1 MSAAEG
7 EVQTAQQAVADQQ
20 QVAAEAQSKLDA
32 AVAAKTAADAA
43 LDQAKTDHAS
53 ALTELADAQAKLSA
67 AKDEKDAADKALDQ
81 AKAQKQQ
88 ADQAVAQAQ
97 AKLDAAQ
104 ATANASAENYRQG
117 AVAFFRSVGADDA
130 ADIILNC
137 KLAGYNKV
145 GEEVDATSLTNMK
158 QAVVWLKACNEYRA
172 SVGLGELKVTYATMA
187 TAIAD
192 ANFSDTKVAHAQQ
205 FNVGENVAWNY
216 GSNPFK
222 QWVDQEK
229 AYFDAAA
236 ASLGTTGLTGKAAFD
251 FYMANEDKIDAYVL
265 QHYGADRSV
274 GHYVNVINPYY
285 TVTGMGVCTRGTMNG
300 WSTQAQTFTMSG
312 RWYESYNA
320 NPMTVAEYEAA
331 LNAWCDSLA
340 NPEQGA
346 DAARNELAAAQG
358 VAEDAGNKVNVA
370 SQAVAAKQAQVERAT
385 ADVDAATA
393 KASDARAA
401 VERKQTAADAAVHAV
416 SDARADLGAANA
428 AVAAAQDA
436 VAAKSGELDIAK
448 GKAAAAKRALD
459 AARTGV
465 GEKQGALAAAQDEL
479 AAYSADIAA
488 AQRAFDAASSALE
501 DARANQCVAEA
512 ELLATQGD
520 ADQAG
525 IDAVATQVELDMAQ
539 RAVSDADAVV
549 ATAQAKSDAAA
560 ARASQLKNAA
570 AALAKATGDKATA
583 DAALDAAA
591 MAVSDAEYDVVEADD
606 AVADATV
613 ARDASAT
620 AVDRLRRINLA
631 DAIVNG
637 STDDADEALNAK
649 IAAAHDAAE
658 RAATAKAELDAAVAA
673 ADAVAPAYLEA
684 LANYTAAKAELDQA
698 IAELNAEIAR
708 QEAAERGNGEQA
720 QTATRVTYQAK
731 HAVATTEIA
740 TQQTAMP
747 ATGDASDLLGETF
760 VIGGTVLVAAG
771 VFLSDKRRQL
781 TR

>member
-1 MSAAEG
+1 M
-7 EVQTAQQAVADQQ
+7 V
-20 QVAAEAQSKLDA
+20 LD
-32 AVAAKTAADAA
+32 
-43 LDQAKTDHAS
+43 KTDHAS

-81 AKAQKQQ
+81 ATAQKQQ

-117 AVAFFRSVGADDA
+117 AIAFFKGVGANDA

-137 KLAGYNKV
+137 KLASYNKV
-145 GEEVDATSLTNMK
+145 GEEADATSLANMK

-172 SVGLGELKVTYATMA
+172 SVGLGELKVTYAMMA

-229 AYFDAAA
+229 AVFDAAA
-236 ASLGTTGLTGKAAFD
+236 ASLGATGLTGKAAYD
-251 FYMANEDKIDAYVL
+251 FYTAHSSEIDTYAAK
-265 QHYGADRSV
+265 HGDSV
-274 GHYVNVINPYY
+274 GHYINVIDPSY
-285 TVTGMGVCTRGTMNG
+285 TVTGMGVCTRGTLYG
-300 WSTQAQTFTMSG
+300 STQAQTFVYSG
-312 RWYESYNA
+312 QWYKPYNL

-340 NPEQGA
+340 NPEQGV
-346 DAARNELAAAQG
+346 DAARKELAVAQG
-358 VAEDAGNKVNVA
+358 VADDAGSKVSAA
-370 SQAVAAKQAQVERAT
+370 SQAVAAKQTQVERA
-385 ADVDAATA
+385 AANVDVAAT
-393 KASDARAA
+393 KASEAQAA
-401 VERKQTAADAAVHAV
+401 VAQKQAAADAAARAV
-416 SDARADLGAANA
+416 SDARADLSAANA

-448 GKAAAAKRALD
+448 GKVAAAKRALD
-459 AARTGV
+459 AARAGV
-465 GEKQGALAAAQDEL
+465 GDKRDALAAAQDEL

-501 DARANQCVAEA
+501 SARANQREAEA

-525 IDAVATQVELDMAQ
+525 IDAAATQVELDMAQ
-539 RAVSDADAVV
+539 RAASDADAVV
-549 ATAQAKSDAAA
+549 ATAQTKSDAAA

-606 AVADATV
+606 AVVDATV
-613 ARDASAT
+613 ARDASAA
-620 AVDRLRRINLA
+620 AVARLRRINIA
-631 DAIVNG
+631 EAIVNG
-637 STDDADEALNAK
+637 STDDADEVLNAK

-658 RAATAKAELDAAVAA
+658 RAATAKAELDDAVAA
-673 ADAVAPAYLEA
+673 TDAVAPTYLEA
-684 LANYTAAKAELDQA
+684 LANYTAAKVELDQA

-708 QEAAERGNGEQA
+708 QEAADRGNGEQT
-720 QTATRVTYQAK
+720 QPVTQVTYQAK
-731 HAVATTEIA
+731 HAEAKTEATTW
-740 TQQTAMP
+740 QTAMP
-747 ATGDASDLLGETF
+747 ATGDASELLGETF

-781 TR
+781 IR

>member
-1 MSAAEG
+1 M
-7 EVQTAQQAVADQQ
+7 
-20 QVAAEAQSKLDA
+20 
-32 AVAAKTAADAA
+32 
-43 LDQAKTDHAS
+43 
-53 ALTELADAQAKLSA
+53 
-67 AKDEKDAADKALDQ
+67 
-81 AKAQKQQ
+81 
-88 ADQAVAQAQ
+88 
-97 AKLDAAQ
+97 
-104 ATANASAENYRQG
+104 
-117 AVAFFRSVGADDA
+117 GADDA

-172 SVGLGELKVTYATMA
+172 SVGLGELKVTYAMMA

-229 AYFDAAA
+229 AIFDAAA
-236 ASLGTTGLTGKAAFD
+236 ASLGASGLTGKAAYD
-251 FYMANEDKIDAYVL
+251 FYTAHSSQIDNYAAL
-265 QHYGADRSV
+265 HGGPNPSV
-274 GHYVNVINPYY
+274 GHYINVINPDY
-285 TVTGMGVCTRGTMNG
+285 TVTGMGVCTRGTLYG
-300 WSTQAQTFTMSG
+300 STQAQTFVYSG
-312 RWYESYNA
+312 QWYKPYNL

-340 NPEQGA
+340 NPEQGV
-346 DAARNELAAAQG
+346 DAARKELAVAQG
-358 VAEDAGNKVNVA
+358 VADDAGSKVSAA
-370 SQAVAAKQAQVERAT
+370 SQAVAAKQTQVERA
-385 ADVDAATA
+385 AANVDVAAT
-393 KASDARAA
+393 KASEAQAA
-401 VERKQTAADAAVHAV
+401 VAQKQAAADAAARAV
-416 SDARADLGAANA
+416 SDARADLSAANA

-436 VAAKSGELDIAK
+436 VAAKSGELDITK
-448 GKAAAAKRALD
+448 GKVAAAKRALD
-459 AARTGV
+459 AARAGV
-465 GEKQGALAAAQDEL
+465 GDKRDALAAAQDEL
-479 AAYSADIAA
+479 AACSADIAA

-501 DARANQCVAEA
+501 SARANQREAEA

-525 IDAVATQVELDMAQ
+525 IDAAATQVELDMAQ
-539 RAVSDADAVV
+539 RAASDADAVV

-606 AVADATV
+606 AVVDATV
-613 ARDASAT
+613 ARDASAA
-620 AVDRLRRINLA
+620 AVARLRRINIA
-631 DAIVNG
+631 EAIVNG
-637 STDDADEALNAK
+637 STDDADEVLNAK

-658 RAATAKAELDAAVAA
+658 RAATAKAELDDAVAA
-673 ADAVAPAYLEA
+673 TDAVAPAYLEA
-684 LANYTAAKAELDQA
+684 LANYTAAKVELDQA

-708 QEAAERGNGEQA
+708 QEAADRGNGEQT
-720 QTATRVTYQAK
+720 QPVTQVTYQAK
-731 HAVATTEIA
+731 HAEAKTEATTW
-740 TQQTAMP
+740 QTAMP
-747 ATGDASDLLGETF
+747 ATGDASELLGETF

-781 TR
+781 IR

>member
-1 MSAAEG
+1 M
-7 EVQTAQQAVADQQ
+7 V
-20 QVAAEAQSKLDA
+20 LD
-32 AVAAKTAADAA
+32 
-43 LDQAKTDHAS
+43 KTDHAS

-81 AKAQKQQ
+81 ATAQKQQ

-117 AVAFFRSVGADDA
+117 AIAFFKGVGANDA

-137 KLAGYNKV
+137 KLASYNKV
-145 GEEVDATSLTNMK
+145 GEEADATSLANMK

-172 SVGLGELKVTYATMA
+172 SVGLGELKVTYAMMA

-229 AYFDAAA
+229 AVFDAAA
-236 ASLGTTGLTGKAAFD
+236 ASLGATGLTGKAAYD
-251 FYMANEDKIDAYVL
+251 FYTAHSSEIDTYAAK
-265 QHYGADRSV
+265 HGDSV
-274 GHYVNVINPYY
+274 GHYINVIDPSY
-285 TVTGMGVCTRGTMNG
+285 TVTGMGVCTRGTLYG
-300 WSTQAQTFTMSG
+300 STQAQTFVYSG
-312 RWYESYNA
+312 QWYKPYNL

-340 NPEQGA
+340 NPEQGV
-346 DAARNELAAAQG
+346 DAARKELAVAQG
-358 VAEDAGNKVNVA
+358 VADDAGSKVSAA
-370 SQAVAAKQAQVERAT
+370 SQAVAAKQTQVERA
-385 ADVDAATA
+385 AANVDVAAT
-393 KASDARAA
+393 KASEAQAA
-401 VERKQTAADAAVHAV
+401 VAQKQAAADAAARAV
-416 SDARADLGAANA
+416 SDARADLSAANA

-448 GKAAAAKRALD
+448 GKVAAAKRALD
-459 AARTGV
+459 AARAGV
-465 GEKQGALAAAQDEL
+465 GDKRDALAAAQDEL

-501 DARANQCVAEA
+501 SARANQREAEA

-525 IDAVATQVELDMAQ
+525 IDAAATQVELDMAQ
-539 RAVSDADAVV
+539 RAASDADAVV
-549 ATAQAKSDAAA
+549 ATAQTKSDAAA

-606 AVADATV
+606 AVVDATV
-613 ARDASAT
+613 ARDASAA
-620 AVDRLRRINLA
+620 AVARLRRINIA
-631 DAIVNG
+631 EAIVNG
-637 STDDADEALNAK
+637 STDDADEVLNAK

-658 RAATAKAELDAAVAA
+658 RAATAKAELDDAVAA
-673 ADAVAPAYLEA
+673 TDAVAPAYLEA
-684 LANYTAAKAELDQA
+684 LANYTAAKVELDQA

-708 QEAAERGNGEQA
+708 QEAADRGNGEQT
-720 QTATRVTYQAK
+720 QPVTQVTYQAK
-731 HAVATTEIA
+731 HAEAKTEATTW
-740 TQQTAMP
+740 QTAMP
-747 ATGDASDLLGETF
+747 ATGDASELLGETF

-781 TR
+781 IR

>member
-1 MSAAEG
+1 M
-7 EVQTAQQAVADQQ
+7 D
-20 QVAAEAQSKLDA
+20 
-32 AVAAKTAADAA
+32 
-43 LDQAKTDHAS
+43 KTDHAS

-81 AKAQKQQ
+81 ATAQKQQ

-117 AVAFFRSVGADDA
+117 AIAFFKGVGANDA

-137 KLAGYNKV
+137 KLASYNKV
-145 GEEVDATSLTNMK
+145 GEEADATSLANMK

-172 SVGLGELKVTYATMA
+172 SVGLGELKVTYAMMA

-229 AYFDAAA
+229 AVFDAAA
-236 ASLGTTGLTGKAAFD
+236 ASLGATGLTGKAAYD
-251 FYMANEDKIDAYVL
+251 FYTAHSSEIDTYAAK
-265 QHYGADRSV
+265 HGDSV
-274 GHYVNVINPYY
+274 GHYINVIDPSY
-285 TVTGMGVCTRGTMNG
+285 TVTGMGVCTRGTLYG
-300 WSTQAQTFTMSG
+300 STQAQTFVYSG
-312 RWYESYNA
+312 QWYKPYNL

-340 NPEQGA
+340 NPEQGV
-346 DAARNELAAAQG
+346 DAARKELAVAQG
-358 VAEDAGNKVNVA
+358 VADDAGSKVSAA
-370 SQAVAAKQAQVERAT
+370 SQAVAAKQTQVERA
-385 ADVDAATA
+385 AANVDVAAT
-393 KASDARAA
+393 KASEAQAA
-401 VERKQTAADAAVHAV
+401 VAQKQAAADAAARAV
-416 SDARADLGAANA
+416 SDARADLSAANA

-448 GKAAAAKRALD
+448 GKVAAAKRALD
-459 AARTGV
+459 AARAGV
-465 GEKQGALAAAQDEL
+465 GDKRDALAAAQDEL

-501 DARANQCVAEA
+501 SARANQREAEA

-525 IDAVATQVELDMAQ
+525 IDAAATQVELDMAQ
-539 RAVSDADAVV
+539 RAASDADAVV
-549 ATAQAKSDAAA
+549 ATAQTKSDAAA

-606 AVADATV
+606 AVVDATV
-613 ARDASAT
+613 ARDASAA
-620 AVDRLRRINLA
+620 AVARLRRINIA
-631 DAIVNG
+631 EAIVNG
-637 STDDADEALNAK
+637 STDDADEVLNAK

-658 RAATAKAELDAAVAA
+658 RAATAKAELDDAVAA
-673 ADAVAPAYLEA
+673 TDAVAPAYLEA
-684 LANYTAAKAELDQA
+684 LANYTAAKVELDQA

-708 QEAAERGNGEQA
+708 QEAADRGNGEQT
-720 QTATRVTYQAK
+720 QPVTQVTYQAK
-731 HAVATTEIA
+731 HAEAKTEATTW
-740 TQQTAMP
+740 QTAMP
-747 ATGDASDLLGETF
+747 ATGDASELLGETF

-781 TR
+781 IR

>member
-1 MSAAEG
+1 M
-7 EVQTAQQAVADQQ
+7 
-20 QVAAEAQSKLDA
+20 
-32 AVAAKTAADAA
+32 
-43 LDQAKTDHAS
+43 
-53 ALTELADAQAKLSA
+53 
-67 AKDEKDAADKALDQ
+67 
-81 AKAQKQQ
+81 
-88 ADQAVAQAQ
+88 AQAQ

-117 AVAFFRSVGADDA
+117 AIAFFKSVGADDA

-172 SVGLGELKVTYATMA
+172 SVGLGELKVTYAMMA

-229 AYFDAAA
+229 AIFDAAA
-236 ASLGTTGLTGKAAFD
+236 ASLGASGLTGKAAYD
-251 FYMANEDKIDAYVL
+251 FYTAHSSQIDNYAAL
-265 QHYGADRSV
+265 HGGPNPSV
-274 GHYVNVINPYY
+274 GHYINVINPDY
-285 TVTGMGVCTRGTMNG
+285 TVTGMGVCTRGTLYG
-300 WSTQAQTFTMSG
+300 STQAQTFVYSG
-312 RWYESYNA
+312 QWYKPYNL

-340 NPEQGA
+340 NPEQGV
-346 DAARNELAAAQG
+346 DAARKELAVAQG
-358 VAEDAGNKVNVA
+358 VADDAGSKVSAA
-370 SQAVAAKQAQVERAT
+370 SQAVAAKQTQVERA
-385 ADVDAATA
+385 AANVDVAAT
-393 KASDARAA
+393 KASEAQAA
-401 VERKQTAADAAVHAV
+401 VAQKQAAADAAARAV
-416 SDARADLGAANA
+416 SDARADLSAANA

-448 GKAAAAKRALD
+448 GKVAAAKRALD
-459 AARTGV
+459 AARAGV
-465 GEKQGALAAAQDEL
+465 GDKRDALAAAQDEL

-501 DARANQCVAEA
+501 SARANQREAEA

-525 IDAVATQVELDMAQ
+525 IDAAATQVELDMAQ
-539 RAVSDADAVV
+539 RAASDADAVV

-606 AVADATV
+606 AVVDATV
-613 ARDASAT
+613 ARDASAA
-620 AVDRLRRINLA
+620 AVARLRRINIA
-631 DAIVNG
+631 EAIVNG
-637 STDDADEALNAK
+637 STDDADEVLNAK

-658 RAATAKAELDAAVAA
+658 RAATAKAELDDAVAA
-673 ADAVAPAYLEA
+673 TDAVAPAYLEA
-684 LANYTAAKAELDQA
+684 LANYTAAKVELDQA

-708 QEAAERGNGEQA
+708 QEAADRGNGEQT
-720 QTATRVTYQAK
+720 QPVTQVTYQAK
-731 HAVATTEIA
+731 HAEAKTEATTW
-740 TQQTAMP
+740 QTAMP
-747 ATGDASDLLGETF
+747 TTGDASELLGETF

-781 TR
+781 IR